1 MESNA
6 ASSQALGNDAPQP
19 AHVDFAAESL
29 AAGLNANASSQKR
42 SRETKVGVVKIEDI
56 HRSLDNLE
64 QIQTLISAVKNYL
77 TESSDGATKNTPA
90 VECLEWSVGQ
100 LACERKWISEKLN
113 CSREKKESKKAHAK
127 VSKEQRQ
134 QAAHLTVVANKRSL
148 TTTPRKRLI
157 SALSVA
163 KELIRR
169 DSAVPL
175 VDSAVLP
182 TDSLPR
188 QKKPRNQ
195 TNAASSDKPASI
207 PRLPLPADRVHLM

>member
-64 QIQTLISAVKNYL
+64 QIQNLISAVKNYL

-90 VECLEWSVGQ
+90 VEIYLKVRSVARFCPLLLSPQNTFLVNLCTLSFSSFETRRTLQELSRTSTRLGTSRFFLEIYQ
-100 LACERKWISEKLN
+100 PTDRYHYA
-113 CSREKKESKKAHAK
+113 
-127 VSKEQRQ
+127 
-134 QAAHLTVVANKRSL
+134 SL
-148 TTTPRKRLI
+148 TQTLSNRPSSRSNCTNLI
-157 SALSVA
+157 QFVSN
-163 KELIRR
+163 
-169 DSAVPL
+169 
-175 VDSAVLP
+175 VLP
-182 TDSLPR
+182 TCYYQHTTSL
-188 QKKPRNQ
+188 
-195 TNAASSDKPASI
+195 
-207 PRLPLPADRVHLM
+207 V